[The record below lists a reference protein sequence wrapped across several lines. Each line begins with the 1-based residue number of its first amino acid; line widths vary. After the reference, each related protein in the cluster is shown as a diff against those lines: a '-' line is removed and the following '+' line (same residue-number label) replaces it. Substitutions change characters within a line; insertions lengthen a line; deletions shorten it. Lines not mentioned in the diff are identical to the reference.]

1 MTTQVKESVSAWD
14 SSNHATNPSAS
25 SDALVRLLF
34 VDDDEDY
41 REAVGAE
48 LVDHGFSV
56 QSFPDGASMMDS
68 LSAGLN
74 ADVIVLDWSL
84 PATPGID
91 LLPQLRRRGVV
102 LPVVRPPP
110 NNRLRTTCDISRLL
124 RLAWKRAIPGEK
136 FDGRR
141 RNIH

>member
-14 SSNHATNPSAS
+14 NSNHAANPNGS
-25 SDALVRLLF
+25 SDGDSQVRLLF

-56 QSFPDGASMMDS
+56 HGFPDGASMMDS

-74 ADVIVLDWSL
+74 ADVILLDWSL

-91 LLPQLRRRGVV
+91 LLPQRCNQLQGGLVV
-102 LPVVRPPP
+102 L
-110 NNRLRTTCDISRLL
+110 LRAKSLYHCCQLRGSLRQRLL
-124 RLAWKRAIPGEK
+124 CRLAK
-136 FDGRR
+136 
-141 RNIH
+141 